1 MTSYGSRP
9 PAPYPAYGRPP
20 YPSQSPVFPAPQGNG
35 GMIHGAPLNASPST
49 SRFGESFDQFD
60 SSRSVGFPGS
70 KPPSRSLSTEDPF
83 RAPGAPAPPPI
94 GQRLSSQPS
103 LFGDD
108 HEFFG
113 PADPIGPP
121 GPIGSRVPSGSFDP
135 PGISAPGSSAA
146 PGAPAGP
153 STGGPSPVGAGRA
166 PSPPPPGQV
175 LGSAAL
181 GDDDEIV
188 QPARR
193 SNSSG
198 WKMSAPGAG
207 RWSTAPPNIWQN
219 NSWGGGPALSPVVP
233 GVPPVGG
240 VGSLGGMGNRFP
252 SPSAPSVPGLPGSGL
267 SPIGA
272 PPGSSALS
280 PGPQP
285 QQQQQAQQQQPQA
298 PEFPP
303 GLDRRFQGF
312 PQGSYSVFGPPGGH

>member
-1 MTSYGSRP
+1 
-9 PAPYPAYGRPP
+9 
-20 YPSQSPVFPAPQGNG
+20 
-35 GMIHGAPLNASPST
+35 MIHGGPLNASPST

-60 SSRSVGFPGS
+60 GRSVGFPGS
-70 KPPSRSLSTEDPF
+70 KPPSRSMSTEDPF

-94 GQRLSSQPS
+94 GQRLASQPS

-135 PGISAPGSSAA
+135 PGISIPSVA
-146 PGAPAGP
+146 PGAPVGP
-153 STGGPSPVGAGRA
+153 PTAGPSPVGAGRA

-181 GDDDEIV
+181 GEDDEIV
-188 QPARR
+188 QPTRR
-193 SNSSG
+193 SNSAG

-219 NSWGGGPALSPVVP
+219 NSWAAGPALSPVVP
-233 GVPPVGG
+233 GVPPGVGSVGGMGGVGGVGG

-252 SPSAPSVPGLPGSGL
+252 SPSGSVPGLPGL

-272 PPGSSALS
+272 PPAPGGSALS
-280 PGPQP
+280 PG
-285 QQQQQAQQQQPQA
+285 QAPQA

-312 PQGSYSVFGPPGGH
+312 PAGSYGVFGPPGGH